1 VSEST
6 VEVEQLD
13 AVYVVPAD
21 HPAPQ
26 QVRWQLDRVARTR
39 LDAALD
45 RALEDVFDPDDRS
58 VCVIDEL
65 DVDIE
70 LDVDAS
76 DEDALAAE
84 WARAIAA
91 AVRAAVS
98 EPLDRD
104 RVRRFASPVD
114 HLAAFLADVA
124 DGRAWDGR
132 HYDAFDGLRALPHDA
147 TIREALERD
156 PETARAALAQ
166 LAREHRLE
174 RVLAALGER
183 GAERVARALAR
194 GGSTTT
200 AAVEAV
206 LAAWRGAFGAGGA
219 RTFSAADALRL
230 AAAAE
235 TPSVDPASLAGAS
248 RALVALAI
256 ARSAGGPC
264 EDGEIGADG
273 GAAAAVALLAELARR
288 DPALAER
295 VAAAVTPVESQPA
308 SGTFVGTAYAG
319 VFLLLQCLLD
329 LDADRVLAALLPPD
343 VRAEPAIASLRLALL
358 ARCLG
363 APDAAADPG
372 VRLAAGAET
381 EAGHVEDDDD
391 APARRVLL
399 ERLVHLGRADG
410 RRLAL
415 EPVVVDARRFVLVR
429 DADRDA
435 WLALLDAGDGDEATA
450 ERAVRLATE
459 VFGHEPEALQRRADD
474 GAAGELAVLGGAPD
488 TLLLLA
494 RAVLRELAVRLPGL
508 DRSSTSY
515 LRENFLVGPGMIRV
529 DGQLLDVQ
537 LPPSP
542 LRVVLQLAGLHGRA
556 LLVPWLGEVT
566 LRLPEP

>member
-6 VEVEQLD
+6 FEVEQLD

-21 HPAPQ
+21 HPASQ

-39 LDAALD
+39 LDAALE

-124 DGRAWDGR
+124 DGRAWDRR

-183 GAERVARALAR
+183 GAERVARVLAR
-194 GGSTTT
+194 GGRTTT

-206 LAAWRGAFGAGGA
+206 LAAWGGAFGAGGA

-235 TPSVDPASLAGAS
+235 TPSVDPASLAEAS

-264 EDGEIGADG
+264 DDGE
-273 GAAAAVALLAELARR
+273 AAAAVALLAELARR

-295 VAAAVTPVESQPA
+295 VAAAVPPVESQPA
-308 SGTFVGTAYAG
+308 SETFVGTAYAG

-343 VRAEPAIASLRLALL
+343 ARAEPAIASLRLALL

-391 APARRVLL
+391 APAQRVLL

-474 GAAGELAVLGGAPD
+474 GAAGELAVLGGAHA

-529 DGQLLDVQ
+529 DGRLLDVQ

-566 LRLPEP
+566 LRLPES